1 MDKEDVVPIY
11 NEILFSHIK
20 KEIMSFVT
28 ICINLES
35 TEIRQRKQNTISLLI
50 YMEFKKQKANSKRN
64 PSSQIQKIDW
74 WKKCVEG
81 QINNGK

>member
-35 TEIRQRKQNTISLLI
+35 TEIRQRKTKYHQLTYI
-50 YMEFKKQKANSKRN
+50 YG
-64 PSSQIQKIDW
+64 I
-74 WKKCVEG
+74 
-81 QINNGK
+81 